1 MSVIDA
7 YLAKLKPSQRE
18 ALDRV
23 RTIAK
28 TVAPDAEETIS
39 YGMPCLKYNG
49 KYLIYFDAFKNHM
62 SVFPGTIHFTEE
74 NPIDEKIV
82 KDIVR
87 TRLQVITNHEVTVKK
102 IKKRYRHYRRST

>member
-1 MSVIDA
+1 MTADPRAAYDA
-7 YLAKLKPSQRE
+7 VAAELAGAGVSSSKMF
-18 ALDRV
+18 
-23 RTIAK
+23 
-28 TVAPDAEETIS
+28 
-39 YGMPCLKYNG
+39 GMPCLKYNG

-82 KDIVR
+82 IDIVR